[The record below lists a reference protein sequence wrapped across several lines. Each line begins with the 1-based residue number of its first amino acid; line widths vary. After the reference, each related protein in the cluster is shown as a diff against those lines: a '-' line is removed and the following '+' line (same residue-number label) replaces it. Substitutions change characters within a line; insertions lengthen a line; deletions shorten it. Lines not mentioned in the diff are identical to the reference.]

1 MVYVLRLLINI
12 IITFHF
18 RNNFSAMKWGQIN
31 KPMEM
36 KFWKGLLTVLE
47 WWDFIIKHAAGKLR
61 SCQCQGIY
69 FTFLWSDVT
78 AAACWGWL
86 FDYHLVEWCMKNL
99 CQACSVNQHHDQ
111 SQHQHDQECPPRPP
125 PPHGSWVQ
133 SSKWGEVKLV
143 YIKLIGLFCWKQRK
157 DFCVLPIC
165 GMFTNPCNSFLQ
177 LLFPERLK
185 SCCLEFWIK
194 PSKYKQPVPACFPP
208 PTVAEIFYLSVNW
221 NISSQLKM
229 KYCLQVE
236 DSWTLSP
243 SINIDTSQLTGDN
256 VCSKQET

>member
-1 MVYVLRLLINI
+1 
-12 IITFHF
+12 
-18 RNNFSAMKWGQIN
+18 
-31 KPMEM
+31 
-36 KFWKGLLTVLE
+36 
-47 WWDFIIKHAAGKLR
+47 
-61 SCQCQGIY
+61 
-69 FTFLWSDVT
+69 
-78 AAACWGWL
+78 
-86 FDYHLVEWCMKNL
+86 MKNL

-111 SQHQHDQECPPRPP
+111 SQHQHDQECPPGPP

-133 SSKWGEVKLV
+133 SSKWGGVKLV
-143 YIKLIGLFCWKQRK
+143 YIKLIVGLFCWKQRK

-229 KYCLQVE
+229 KYFLQVE